1 MEVVFL
7 RELQDE
13 SFFSSYVDWCFLL
26 NSSCQW
32 WTWNAT
38 LLSFFFSDETAD
50 DLASATSY
58 SCPAG
63 GAATPAGSGRHRPHI
78 TVMTTGKSGGKV
90 SSLAARWR
98 VPGHRS
104 RQGSE
109 CAIAAGGQTPGSC
122 ISHHEITYV
131 PTSALKE
138 IDHSDRKHEVSS
150 NTDISRYD
158 EENVSE
164 VWYPNWKL

>member
-1 MEVVFL
+1 M
-7 RELQDE
+7 Q
-13 SFFSSYVDWCFLL
+13 
-26 NSSCQW
+26 
-32 WTWNAT
+32 
-38 LLSFFFSDETAD
+38 FFFSDETAD

-98 VPGHRS
+98 VPGRS
-104 RQGSE
+104 RQGSHSE
-109 CAIAAGGQTPGSC
+109 CAIAAGGQTGSC

-138 IDHSDRKHEVSS
+138 IDQSDRKHEVSS
-150 NTDISRYD
+150 NTDMCTTKKISRKFD
-158 EENVSE
+158 GTLNPLMEFQF
-164 VWYPNWKL
+164 KMFLLHMK